1 MLWLSP
7 VNTPSTPHL
16 DVCPACTA
24 RRGMKIQ
31 DKRNK
36 NKIHVVIMCLPHVVK
51 YSLYLVIN
59 QNLLQ
64 YHIEYTEGFKQ
75 QEQNISI

>member
-1 MLWLSP
+1 M
-7 VNTPSTPHL
+7 
-16 DVCPACTA
+16 
-24 RRGMKIQ
+24 
-31 DKRNK
+31 
-36 NKIHVVIMCLPHVVK
+36 VK